1 MPSSR
6 TKKGSKKSPKTSRS
20 TSKKGPGSRSP
31 TRSTSKTSRSTSK
44 KGPGSRSPTRST
56 YKKGPGSSSSRS
68 LPTSQS
74 SRTKGSTFSKNRP
87 RSNSEY
93 ISLKSAAIPSPR
105 PPYPSSRSLQ
115 PNKDK
120 MMLKSKDFPVLTDK
134 IIIKA
139 SQINKNMDFGKF
151 SKNLLLKEAKESGI
165 HLKIGT
171 GPKKP
176 LEEHLEDA
184 LKTIDN
190 VPEHL
195 KNVFNKIKEAGELLE
210 NKVESVPTS
219 SSSRGGSGSM
229 VLRET
234 SESPR
239 NSRQFGSRS
248 RSRRLSPQR
257 QGSYYSPNNNDLNLS
272 QKFNGFVEN
281 RDNQK
286 TLVYIIIFILIY
298 NFIDATTGFMQN
310 FKNQAMTEELAIEG
324 MNRLTD
330 IILNA
335 MTVLQVA
342 VMVGGGVLIINR
354 SGQSTTITHNTQGLA
369 SVMHGMTPEI
379 RLGQQP
385 GLTYQ
390 QQQQLGYDSNYY

>member
-1 MPSSR
+1 
-6 TKKGSKKSPKTSRS
+6 
-20 TSKKGPGSRSP
+20 
-31 TRSTSKTSRSTSK
+31 
-44 KGPGSRSPTRST
+44 
-56 YKKGPGSSSSRS
+56 
-68 LPTSQS
+68 
-74 SRTKGSTFSKNRP
+74 
-87 RSNSEY
+87 
-93 ISLKSAAIPSPR
+93 
-105 PPYPSSRSLQ
+105 
-115 PNKDK
+115 
-120 MMLKSKDFPVLTDK
+120 MLKSKDFPVLTDK

-239 NSRQFGSRS
+239 NSRQFGS

-369 SVMHGMTPEI
+369 SVMHGMTNPKLT
-379 RLGQQP
+379 LGQQNPSVTYGYP
-385 GLTYQ
+385 GN
-390 QQQQLGYDSNYY
+390 DYY